1 MLGLLYVVGTERH
14 GVIVMDGLTDTRTLV
29 DFADVLLVTG
39 TILANGT
46 SYDVLKN
53 VGDKPYYFFGTTC
66 AALAYLNNKNRLCPF
81 SK

>member
-1 MLGLLYVVGTERH
+1 
-14 GVIVMDGLTDTRTLV
+14 MDGLSHTKTLV

-46 SYDVLKN
+46 YLDVLGE

-66 AALAYLNNKNRLCPF
+66 AALAHLNNMDRLCPF